1 MENQKSASPE
11 GELGSASSVT
21 ISWSP
26 LSLRP
31 TVMGTNGMVSSGH
44 YLATLAGVEVLKR
57 GGNAIDAGVTAGI
70 CLNVLHPDMTNFGG
84 VAPIIIYLA
93 ENGEVV
99 TISGL
104 GTWPKAANID
114 SYIEKTKGDLPV
126 GVLRSVVPAAPDA
139 WITALDRYGTM
150 SFAEVTE
157 FAVELANNGFPV
169 HDFLHDQIRKH
180 QRTISQ
186 WPSSARVF
194 LPQGRVPQA
203 GEILKQ
209 KDLADT
215 LKRMA
220 AAEKESSSKGRHAGL
235 MAARDLFYKGEIA
248 VAITK
253 FCQEEGGLLTLDD
266 LADFHVAV
274 EAPVQT
280 CYRDYDVYCCGP
292 WCQGPVLAQ
301 VLNLL
306 EFYDVKA
313 FGHNTAQYVHL
324 LTEALKL
331 VFADREKYY
340 GDPRFIEVPITGLL
354 SKEYARARKALID
367 LNKAWSKMPPPGNP
381 RTREGISRDNPCE
394 EDNACEKPE
403 VNPDLLLS
411 DTSYVCAVDRKGNAF
426 SATPSDVFCHT
437 PIVPGLGIIIS
448 PRGSQSWLDPK
459 HASSIG
465 PSKRPRLTPSPAIV
479 LKDRRLFMSFGTPG
493 GDVQCQTMLQVFLNI
508 VEFGMTPQQAVEA
521 PRFATWSFPNS
532 FYPHSYHPGLLS
544 LEGRLSRDIVAVLR
558 NKGHKIK
565 EWAYWDAGAGA
576 ACVIVLDPETGV
588 LQGGADPRRM
598 AYAIGW

>member
-1 MENQKSASPE
+1 VKHKETANPE
-11 GELGSASSVT
+11 RELDPDAEPLT
-21 ISWSP
+21 WSP
-26 LSLRP
+26 ISLRP
-31 TVMGTNGMVSSGH
+31 TVMGTHGMVSSGH
-44 YLATLAGVEVLKR
+44 YLATLAGVRVVER
-57 GGNAIDAGVTAGI
+57 GGNAIDACVAGGI
-70 CLNVLHPDMTNFGG
+70 CLNVLQPDMTNFGG

-93 ENGEVV
+93 ETGEVI

-104 GTWPKAANID
+104 GTWPKTANID

-157 FAVELANNGFPV
+157 FAIEFANNGFPV
-169 HDFLHDQIRKH
+169 YNFLHDQMQKH
-180 QRTISQ
+180 QRIISK

-194 LPQGRVPQA
+194 LPQGRVPRV

-209 KDLADT
+209 KDLAGT
-215 LKRMA
+215 FKRMA
-220 AAEKESSSKGRHAGL
+220 TAEKENSSKGRHAGL

-248 VAITK
+248 VAIIK

-266 LADFHVAV
+266 MANFYVAI
-274 EAPVQT
+274 EAPIQT
-280 CYRDYDVYCCGP
+280 QYRGYDVYCCGP
-292 WCQGPVLAQ
+292 RCQGPVLAQ
-301 VLNLL
+301 ALNLM

-313 FGHNTAQYVHL
+313 FGHNTPQYVHL
-324 LTEALKL
+324 LAEALKL

-340 GDPRFIEVPITGLL
+340 GDPRFVEVPITGLL
-354 SKEYARARKALID
+354 SKEYAQNRKALIE
-367 LNKAWSKMPPPGNP
+367 LNKAWPRMPPPGNP
-381 RTREGISRDNPCE
+381 RTREGIYRDNLRE
-394 EDNACEKPE
+394 ESE
-403 VNPDLLLS
+403 VNPDSLSS
-411 DTSYVCAVDRKGNAF
+411 DTSYICAVDKKGNAF
-426 SATPSDVFCHT
+426 SATPSDAFCHT
-437 PIVPGLGIIIS
+437 PIIPGLGIIIS
-448 PRGSQSWLDPK
+448 PRGAQSWLDPK
-459 HASSIG
+459 HPSSIQPG
-465 PSKRPRLTPSPAIV
+465 KRPRLTPNPAVV
-479 LKDRRLFMSFGTPG
+479 LKDRQLFMAFGTPG

-532 FYPHSYHPGLLS
+532 FYPHLYHPGLLRV
-544 LEGRLSRDIVAVLR
+544 EGRLSHDTVAVLR

-565 EWAYWDAGAGA
+565 EWTDWDAGAGA

-598 AYAIGW
+598 TYAIGW